1 MSEKEITVMGTAEFF
16 EEKDNKYE
24 VSRKQRIQYLQI
36 NGIQFGNITSVNL
49 VACGNEITRGA
60 TLDVEMENGLCDLKS
75 AIEKQIPKIIN
86 MNDEI
91 KYLDGQ
97 SVGWVCPTC
106 NIIIFDFGIYDYCP
120 HCGQKL
126 EWRDDNIEAESN

>member
-1 MSEKEITVMGTAEFF
+1 MSEKEITAMETAEFF

-49 VACGNEITRGA
+49 VTCGNEITRGA
-60 TLDVEMENGLCDLKS
+60 TLGVEMENGLCDLKS

-86 MNDEI
+86 MNEEI
-91 KYLDGQ
+91 KYLDGEG
-97 SVGWVCPTC
+97 VG
-106 NIIIFDFGIYDYCP
+106 
-120 HCGQKL
+120 
-126 EWRDDNIEAESN
+126 

>member
-1 MSEKEITVMGTAEFF
+1 MERLTYVTENGEILFQPEDLPEDEGMTIQQLAIHGRWEELNQIAEKLTNMEQMEEQGILVRLPRKVGGT
-16 EEKDNKYE
+16 
-24 VSRKQRIQYLQI
+24 
-36 NGIQFGNITSVNL
+36 
-49 VACGNEITRGA
+49 
-60 TLDVEMENGLCDLKS
+60 DVEELL
-75 AIEKQIPKIIN
+75 EKQIPKIIN

-91 KYLDGQ
+91 KYLDGEG
-97 SVGWVCPTC
+97 VGWVCPTC

>member
-49 VACGNEITRGA
+49 VTCGNEITRGA

-86 MNDEI
+86 MDDEI

-97 SVGWVCPTC
+97 SVGLVCPTC
-106 NIIIFDFGIYDYCP
+106 NVIIFDFGIYDYCP

>member
-49 VACGNEITRGA
+49 VTCGNEITRGA

-86 MNDEI
+86 MDDEI

-106 NIIIFDFGIYDYCP
+106 NVIIFDFGIYDYCP